1 MNRKKWICTAAA
13 ITGLLLAVIVGL
25 SVRHMK
31 NGSYVSASELAGQK
45 RAEASKDQ
53 ENVAETE
60 KSEEM
65 CIRDR
70 PSKAKYSLVT
80 DSA

>member
-1 MNRKKWICTAAA
+1 MDMHSGRYYRAA
-13 ITGLLLAVIVGL
+13 VG
-25 SVRHMK
+25 SYSGIIGRHMK

-60 KSEEM
+60 K
-65 CIRDR
+65 IRR
-70 PSKAKYSLVT
+70 H
-80 DSA
+80 